1 MFPIYSLLYYSK
13 KEMNYQ
19 RKLCQ
24 YFYKL
29 KKSVTRVD
37 TIFCSLPSRPGRKN
51 DQVEIANSH
60 EYCIN
65 SYATLK
71 YLKVKSLLEALC

>member
-1 MFPIYSLLYYSK
+1 
-13 KEMNYQ
+13 
-19 RKLCQ
+19 
-24 YFYKL
+24 
-29 KKSVTRVD
+29 
-37 TIFCSLPSRPGRKN
+37 LPSRPGRKN